1 MTEQTF
7 IDLGFER
14 IDVAAESEDLNED
27 FYYWTLDI
35 GDINLISNPSDLA
48 VSEGWSCEFYDFQT
62 MTIRGAG
69 DLEELVKILKLNT
82 HD

>member
-48 VSEGWSCEFYDFQT
+48 AGEGWSCEFYDFQT
-62 MTIRGAG
+62 LTIRGAG